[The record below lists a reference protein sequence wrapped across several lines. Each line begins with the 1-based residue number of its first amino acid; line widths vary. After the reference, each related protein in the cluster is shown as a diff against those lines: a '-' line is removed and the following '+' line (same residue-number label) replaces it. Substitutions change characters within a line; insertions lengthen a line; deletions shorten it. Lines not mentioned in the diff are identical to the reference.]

1 MQFLHRH
8 ALARMVDQDGYGL
21 CALDALWMVVG
32 HGCDGKGE
40 FLRFFLCARRKARG
54 THAHG

>member
-1 MQFLHRH
+1 
-8 ALARMVDQDGYGL
+8 MVDQDGYGL